1 MIRMIKKVARC
12 GSPCGIAFAL
22 AITGLVS
29 RAETPDALLDYIQ
42 ATAAQYIDTGVNAET
57 GLKARIDL
65 SWEGESATGNDWSC
79 LDARSGNTRMFL
91 CHLFNNMIYS
101 AYGFDSRGNPG
112 YATTLTRGTRYEFV
126 TDFSVCDANT
136 MQVYQNGKKLYAD
149 TDIAKYTANG
159 NIDLKLNLY
168 LFACNYD
175 GTDSWKC
182 RCKLYGLKIMKM
194 NAETHKLEV
203 IRHYLPCLK
212 NGRAALY
219 DAVNGTISFSATG
232 TDFIAGPV
240 LTDKP
245 CELVTWIE
253 SSTAGSP
260 NDYIDTGVYGKSGLK
275 SDVDCSIRWGF
286 ADDQAILACRYLG
299 GTDTRFFLAYFYQ
312 SYFGYGYKTGYW
324 GSNGGAN
331 PVKVQ
336 NDASARY
343 RIISDLSVGRQS
355 VTVNGTELHK
365 EGVAH
370 DESYLATETTL
381 TFFGLKSHD
390 NSVGARSNIRLY
402 SAKIWD
408 GDELLRDFVPC
419 VDDSGQ
425 AGLYDS
431 VTRRMYKSS
440 DAYDFTFQVGAVT
453 NAPAVPTG
461 TLPDT
466 RIGYIESD
474 GASNY
479 FDLEVTAKDGVEVEA
494 VMEWVTVPG
503 DNVFVGAVDGSN
515 RRFMPLAYS
524 TSSKFYMGYVADIC
538 KSVNSGVASAQP
550 GVKYSVTARLDGDK
564 SQFMSIRHQEG
575 GDWVWDG
582 PVGGMS
588 FSYPGPLVSELSL
601 CLFAR
606 NNLGTPDLF
615 TRARVYRLKLRE
627 RQQDGSYKLVRDL
640 VPCRY
645 DGMPMLYDKVGER
658 FFRHKGGSYFIAAG
672 GVERDWNSGTAILI
686 R

>member
-1 MIRMIKKVARC
+1 MIRMIKRVARC

-91 CHLFNNMIYS
+91 CHLYNNMIYS

-175 GTDSWKC
+175 GTANWKC

-355 VTVNGTELHK
+355 VTVNGT
-365 EGVAH
+365 
-370 DESYLATETTL
+370 
-381 TFFGLKSHD
+381 
-390 NSVGARSNIRLY
+390 
-402 SAKIWD
+402 
-408 GDELLRDFVPC
+408 
-419 VDDSGQ
+419 
-425 AGLYDS
+425 
-431 VTRRMYKSS
+431 
-440 DAYDFTFQVGAVT
+440 
-453 NAPAVPTG
+453 
-461 TLPDT
+461 
-466 RIGYIESD
+466 
-474 GASNY
+474 
-479 FDLEVTAKDGVEVEA
+479 
-494 VMEWVTVPG
+494 
-503 DNVFVGAVDGSN
+503 
-515 RRFMPLAYS
+515 
-524 TSSKFYMGYVADIC
+524 
-538 KSVNSGVASAQP
+538 
-550 GVKYSVTARLDGDK
+550 
-564 SQFMSIRHQEG
+564 
-575 GDWVWDG
+575 
-582 PVGGMS
+582 
-588 FSYPGPLVSELSL
+588 
-601 CLFAR
+601 
-606 NNLGTPDLF
+606 
-615 TRARVYRLKLRE
+615 
-627 RQQDGSYKLVRDL
+627 
-640 VPCRY
+640 
-645 DGMPMLYDKVGER
+645 
-658 FFRHKGGSYFIAAG
+658 
-672 GVERDWNSGTAILI
+672 
-686 R
+686 